1 MPTFHQ
7 LFTLIF
13 ISFWGITSG
22 FSQKLAFTV
31 AMEEPASHLFQVE
44 LKCEGFKGEKIDFK
58 MPVWS
63 PGYYQKMNYPKNLQ
77 NFKVMDAKGKKVNWS
92 KKNNSTWEVEN
103 TGKELRISY
112 SILADRKFVANSYL
126 DEERGYIVPTSVF
139 LYPANQLNLS
149 STITLQPFSKWN
161 KIATGLDE
169 VKGKPN
175 TFYAPDYDV
184 LYDSPILMGNLDE
197 LPVFY
202 VKGIPHRFIGYK
214 LGEFDRVQF
223 VNDLKNII
231 EKASDII
238 GEIPY
243 QHYTF
248 LGIGPGQGGIEHA
261 NSTAISF
268 DGAALNAPEGRIRVL
283 NFLAHEYF
291 HHYNVKRIR
300 PVELGPFDYDNGNR
314 TKLLWI
320 SEGLTVYYE
329 YLILKRAGITD
340 EQQLLQSLRNN
351 MRAFENKPGR
361 LYQSLAEASYET
373 WSDGPFGRTDDE
385 VNKTI
390 SYYDKGPVVGM
401 LLDFKIRHETQNKKS
416 LDDVMKVL
424 YQQFYRQKKRG
435 FTDDEFKAVCEK
447 IVTKPI
453 DDILAYVSTVQ
464 EIDYQKYLNYAGLEV
479 DTTTQI
485 LPGAWTGI
493 STRMRNDSVGV
504 TNVEWQSPAWNAG
517 IRRQAI
523 LLNADSKPAQ
533 QFNEI
538 VSQKKPSETLSV
550 VYLQNNEKKITVI
563 QLATKREKSFPI
575 RRVSNPT
582 TLQSEIYNAWV
593 K

>member
-1 MPTFHQ
+1 MPSFHQ

-31 AMEEPASHLFQVE
+31 TMEEPASHLFQVE
-44 LKCEGFKGEKIDFK
+44 LNCEGFKGEKIDFR

-77 NFKVMDAKGKKVNWS
+77 NFKVTDVKGNKVNWL

-103 TGKELRISY
+103 NGRELRISY

-149 STITLQPFSKWN
+149 STVAIRPFSKWN

-268 DGAALNAPEGRIRVL
+268 DGAALNTPDGRIRVL

-300 PVELGPFDYDNGNR
+300 PLELGPFDYDNGNR

-329 YLILKRAGITD
+329 YLILKRAGITN

-361 LYQSLAEASYET
+361 LYQSLAEASYDT

-435 FTDDEFKAVCEK
+435 FTDEEFKAVCEK

-453 DDILAYVSTVQ
+453 DDILAYVSTVR

-479 DTTTQI
+479 DTTAQI

-493 STRMRNDSVGV
+493 STRMRNDSVVV

-533 QFNEI
+533 QFDEI
-538 VSQKKPSETLSV
+538 VSRKKPSESINV
-550 VYLQNNEKKITVI
+550 VCLQNNEKKTTII
-563 QLATKREKSFPI
+563 QLSTKREKNFPI
-575 RRVSNPT
+575 RRVPNPT
-582 TLQSEIYNAWV
+582 VLQNKIYEAWG